1 MKSSRFFGLALAAM
15 VGGMGA
21 LAATPLNA
29 MPRAIIE
36 HRTQRDLKAQRRM
49 IDSGSYWGKTKR
61 RGPGWSNRHVQR
73 MAAKRRNRANN
84 RRAHRG

>member
-1 MKSSRFFGLALAAM
+1 MKSSRFLGLAFAAM

-21 LAATPLNA
+21 VAATPLNV
-29 MPRAIIE
+29 MPRAVIE